1 MTDAELQ
8 AATRA
13 LMSHCGAT
21 SLDAEAMAETA
32 LKAAEKVRW
41 QQRSRRSNAS
51 PRKRSGLN
59 IAEFLSTKER

>member
-8 AATRA
+8 AAIQAIT
-13 LMSHCGAT
+13 HCGCPT
-21 SLDAEAMAETA
+21 WDAELLATEA

-51 PRKRSGLN
+51 ARKRSGLN